1 MKEKALTSGWSADVD
16 RGPDW
21 LMVRLHAPA
30 TRAGDG
36 AGLADDLWSLL
47 RGHLVRRMVL
57 ELDEIDR
64 LRSGLVGQLVT
75 LQDRVSNDGGVLRV
89 CGLSDENCKVLR
101 TCRLDARFPNYH
113 DRREAIMAPR
123 RISASVPESPQ
134 CCEERP
140 EEATRMFG

>member
-1 MKEKALTSGWSADVD
+1 MKELTNGWSADVD

-30 TRAGDG
+30 HRGGDG

-57 ELDEIDR
+57 EMDDIDCM
-64 LRSGLVGQLVT
+64 RSSLVGQLVS
-75 LQDRVSNDGGVLRV
+75 LQERVNQDGGVLRV
-89 CGLSDENCKVLR
+89 CGLSDANRQVLR
-101 TCRLDARFPNYH
+101 TCRLDSRFPNYH

-123 RISASVPESPQ
+123 RMSACETPHDCEAPQRETESS
-134 CCEERP
+134 
-140 EEATRMFG
+140 MVFVG